1 MGVESLTHIE
11 EALDWRQLSWTLFL
25 AESLGSGLGGSASP
39 ARVMW
44 RLGGA
49 SGMITLSVERCF
61 TPVLAIEKAP

>member
-25 AESLGSGLGGSASP
+25 AESPWEAGVGRVGEPCPGRVAPGRCLGADHP
-39 ARVMW
+39 
-44 RLGGA
+44 
-49 SGMITLSVERCF
+49 ERGF